1 MEFWISFLVIN
12 KNFALFSEPESN
24 REAPGDSES
33 DEMVFSGLVE
43 PYQGEPLA
51 HSSDDDEDFGED
63 RDGLSPAIVQSRFEG
78 ESPLEEW

>member
-1 MEFWISFLVIN
+1 MSDSDD
-12 KNFALFSEPESN
+12 FALFSEPESN

-51 HSSDDDEDFGED
+51 RSSDEDEDLGED
-63 RDGLSPAIVQSRFEG
+63 RDGLSPAIVRSRFEG

>member
-1 MEFWISFLVIN
+1 MSDSDD
-12 KNFALFSEPESN
+12 FALFSELESN
-24 REAPGDSES
+24 RAPGDSES

-51 HSSDDDEDFGED
+51 HSSDEDDEDHGED
-63 RDGLSPAIVQSRFEG
+63 RDGLSLAIVRSRFEG